1 MANVLA
7 KLKRLLLG
15 QPKDYTERG
24 IFHKL
29 ALVPLLAW
37 VGLGADGL
45 SSSSYG
51 PDEAFRTLGEHTYL
65 ALGIGVLT
73 ALTVFIIAG
82 AYSQII
88 RSFPQGG
95 GGYVVAT
102 RTLGPRFGVVSGSAL
117 LIDYILTI
125 AVSIA
130 AAGDA
135 LFSFIPLELHYLKFP
150 LEIASI
156 LLLMMLNIRGVK
168 ESVVFLTPVFLI
180 FLLTHVLLI
189 GYGVLGHLPNV
200 AETASTMSTGFQT
213 GLSTLGLGGMAL
225 LFLHAFSMGGGTYT
239 GIEAVSNG
247 MQIMREP
254 KVKTARTTMT
264 YMAVSL
270 AFTASGLLICYLLW
284 KVVPI
289 EGQTMNA
296 ALLDVVSRDF
306 SFGRTFTIVTL
317 ISEGALLIVAAQA
330 GFIDGPRVL
339 SNMAGDSWLPHRFTS
354 LSDRLTMQNGIMIMS
369 IAAAAV
375 VIYTHG
381 DVRALVVM
389 YSINVFLTFSL
400 SMFGM
405 IRHTISH
412 RLWEPDWRKHL
423 TLFFIGGLFCVT
435 ILTITTIE
443 KFKEGGWITLLVTGT
458 LIGLCFVIRRH
469 YDVIR
474 RKIDSIT
481 EVLQRVPES
490 SLHLV
495 EPDPDLPVA
504 GLLVSDYHG
513 IGIHTLLGV
522 MNQFHGQLHGV
533 IFLSVGQVDTGK
545 FKGSGAIPDLQFHLD
560 QDGQKYV
567 EYARGIGIPAIYKTA
582 VGIDVV
588 DSLEQLC
595 EETTKDY
602 PKIMYFASQI
612 VFKRERWYH
621 SFLHNQTVFALQ
633 RRLIWAGQ
641 KLVIW
646 PIRVV

>member
-1 MANVLA
+1 MIAF
-7 KLKRLLLG
+7 LKRLFIG
-15 QPKDYTERG
+15 RPKDFTERG

-29 ALVPLLAW
+29 ALVPFLAW

-45 SSSSYG
+45 SSSAYG

-65 ALGIGVLT
+65 ALGIGLLT
-73 ALTVFIIAG
+73 AITVFIIAA

-88 RSFPQGG
+88 KSFPQGG

-102 RTLGPRFGVVSGSAL
+102 KTLGPKFGVVSGSAL
-117 LIDYILTI
+117 LIDYVLTI

-156 LLLMMLNIRGVK
+156 LMLMMLNIRGVK
-168 ESVVFLTPVFLI
+168 ESVIFLTPVFLV

-189 GYGVLGHLPNV
+189 GYGIIGHLPDV
-200 AETASTMSTGFQT
+200 GKTATSMASGFET
-213 GLSTLGLGGMAL
+213 GLSTLGVGGMAL

-284 KVVPI
+284 QVVPV

-296 ALLDVVSRDF
+296 ALLDLVSRDF
-306 SFGRTFTIVTL
+306 AFGRSFTIVAL

-354 LSDRLTMQNGIMIMS
+354 LSDRLTMQNGIAIMS
-369 IAAAAV
+369 LAAV
-375 VIYTHG
+375 GVLIYTRG

-400 SMFGM
+400 SMIGM
-405 IRHTISH
+405 IRHSLTH
-412 RLWEPDWRKHL
+412 KLWEPDWRKHL
-423 TLFFIGGLFCVT
+423 TLFGVGAVFCLT
-435 ILTITTIE
+435 ILAVTTIE
-443 KFKEGGWITLLVTGT
+443 KFKEGGWITLFVTGT
-458 LIGLCFVIRRH
+458 LIGFCFLIRRH
-469 YDVIR
+469 YDLIKKQV
-474 RKIDSIT
+474 DLVT
-481 EVLQRVPES
+481 EVLTKIPES
-490 SLHLV
+490 PVHVV
-495 EPDPDLPVA
+495 EPDPDLPIA
-504 GLLVSDYHG
+504 GILVSDYHG
-513 IGIHTLLGV
+513 VGIHTLLGV
-522 MNQFHGQLHGV
+522 MSQFRGQLHGV
-533 IFLSVGQVDTGK
+533 VFLSVGQVDTGK
-545 FKGSGAIPDLQFHLD
+545 FKGSGAIPDLQFHLEFNA
-560 QDGQKYV
+560 QKYV
-567 EYARGIGIPAIYKTA
+567 DYARNIGIPATYRTA

-588 DSLEQLC
+588 DSLEKLC
-595 EETTKDY
+595 VETTEEF
-602 PKIMYFASQI
+602 PRIIYFASQI
-612 VFKRERWYH
+612 VFKKERWFH
-621 SFLHNQTVFALQ
+621 SILHNQTVFALQ

-641 KLVIW
+641 KLMIW
-646 PIRVV
+646 PMRVG